1 VNRAPRSGRATRPS
15 LRSLRSVPALAAACL
30 LATAVGAAARPLLQP
45 ATVVPTVKILTRPQ
59 PYSHSA
65 TARFSWKKG
74 NASTTSCRVD
84 AHKYAPCTTHVTYTA
99 LVAGKHTF
107 SVKVTHGAK
116 AKVASATWTIDLTKP
131 TAPVVSGGSASWV
144 TVPPT
149 LQAGSSTDVGSG
161 VASYQYRISS
171 SPGTWG
177 ETTAGASVT
186 ISQSGVYTVEFR
198 ALDKAGNAS
207 PWSAD
212 ATVMLDDDPP
222 SLPTLSGGG
231 SAWQNKA
238 QVVVAASGSVDALN
252 AVAGYRYRTSTDGGS
267 TWSPTWTSGST
278 ATVSAQGSTLVQFEA
293 GDTLGNWSA
302 PRQTAVNIDRSPP
315 TTPVLAGGTWSSWSN
330 AASVNVTA
338 SGSTDSPGSGVAHYQ
353 YQTQLNGTTSPVQ
366 SGSSVTVAGE
376 GKTTVT
382 FWAVDVSGLVSNPVS
397 VQVWLDRTAP
407 APPTTVSGGSAS
419 VWQSVPSVSFSA
431 SGATDPGGSG
441 VAGYQYQTSPDGS
454 TWSTPGAGGT
464 LAITGEGKT
473 FVRFRAV
480 DVAGNPSS
488 WVQAG
493 SPAMIDRTAPTAP
506 VLTNASGAWVRSAS
520 VTVTASGSTDSP
532 GSGLAHYEYTTQLAG
547 GPVSAQQSGSSVSVS
562 AEGKTTV
569 TFWAVDNAGHTSSPT
584 SGQVWIDR
592 TAPTIPSISGGTMAQ
607 WLNTPS
613 VTINGSGSTDPTAAN
628 GSPGSGVAGYQYRT
642 MPNSSVVWNSP
653 VSQASV
659 TITAEGW
666 TYVEFRAVDAAGNT
680 SAWSDSGPG
689 SLGAAWALIDRTPP
703 TTPKVTGG
711 STTCKSGT
719 ITLSGSSTDSV
730 SSVAS
735 YSYRTSTNGGATWSA
750 PTTGI
755 FTAQFTQQGRWVVQ
769 FQAVDQAGNTSNW
782 APASPTS
789 ASTVCHT

>member
-1 VNRAPRSGRATRPS
+1 VIRPPRSGRATRPS
-15 LRSLRSVPALAAACL
+15 LRNLRPVPALVAACL
-30 LATAVGAAARPLLQP
+30 LATAAGAAARPLLQQ

-59 PYSHSA
+59 AYSRSA
-65 TARFSWKKG
+65 TAKFSWKK
-74 NASTTSCRVD
+74 TSATATWCRLD
-84 AHKYAPCTTHVTYTA
+84 AHKYAHCTSHVSYTGLA
-99 LVAGKHTF
+99 AGKHTF

-116 AKVASATWTIDLTKP
+116 AKVAGASWTVDLTKP
-131 TAPVVSGGSASWV
+131 TVPVVSGGSASWV

-186 ISQSGVYTVEFR
+186 IAKSGVYAVDFR
-198 ALDKAGNAS
+198 ALDRAGNAS

-222 SLPTLSGGG
+222 SLPTLTGGG
-231 SAWQNKA
+231 SAWQNRP
-238 QVVVAASGSVDALN
+238 QVVVTASGSVDALN
-252 AVAGYRYRTSTDGGS
+252 AVAGYRYRTSTDGGA

-278 ATVSAQGSTLVQFEA
+278 ATVSAEGPTLVQFEA

-302 PRQTAVNIDRSPP
+302 PRQTPVNIDRTKP
-315 TTPVLAGGTWSSWSN
+315 TTPLLAGGTWSSWSN
-330 AASVNVTA
+330 AASVKVTA

-353 YQTQLNGTTSPVQ
+353 YQTQLNGSTSPIQ
-366 SGSSVTVAGE
+366 SGSSVTVSGE

-382 FWAVDVSGLVSNPVS
+382 FWAVDVSGLISNPVS
-397 VQVWLDRTAP
+397 VQVWLDRIAP
-407 APPTTVSGGSAS
+407 APPTTVSGGSS
-419 VWQSVPSVSFSA
+419 GWQSVPSVSFSA
-431 SGATDPGGSG
+431 SGATDPAGSG
-441 VAGYQYQTSPDGS
+441 IAGYEYQTSADGS
-454 TWSTPGAGGT
+454 TWSAAAAGSSLT
-464 LAITGEGKT
+464 VTGEGKT
-473 FVRFRAV
+473 SVRFRSV
-480 DVAGNPSS
+480 DLAGNPSS

-493 SPAMIDRTAPTAP
+493 SPAMIDRSAPTVP
-506 VLTNASGAWVRSAS
+506 VLANASGAWVRSAS

-532 GSGLAHYEYTTQLAG
+532 GSGVAGYEYTTQLAG
-547 GPVSAQQSGSSVSVS
+547 GQLSQPRSGSSVTIS

-569 TFWAVDNAGHTSSPT
+569 TFWAVDKAGHSSSPT
-584 SGQVWIDR
+584 TGQVWIDR
-592 TAPTIPSISGGTMAQ
+592 TAPTVPSSSGGTMAQ
-607 WLNTPS
+607 WRDVPS
-613 VTINGSGSTDPTAAN
+613 VTITGSGSSDPPAAN
-628 GSPGSGVAGYQYRT
+628 GSPGSGVVGYQYRT
-642 MPNSSVVWNSP
+642 MPDSSVVWSSP
-653 VSQASV
+653 VAQASV

-666 TYVEFRAVDAAGNT
+666 TSVEFRAVDAAGNT

-703 TTPKVTGG
+703 TAPKVTGG

-719 ITLSGSSTDSV
+719 ITLTASSTDSV

-735 YSYRTSTNGGATWSA
+735 YSYRTSTDGGATWSL

-755 FTAQFTQQGRWVVQ
+755 FTAQFTKQGRWVVQ
-769 FQAVDQAGNTSNW
+769 FQSVDLAGNTSSW
-782 APASPTS
+782 APASPTP